1 MSKMLNNYIKKVKA
15 HIFGLDSALVSLY
28 HCYVYLLTGEE
39 GIEGVEELSE
49 KQIGLQIDGNN
60 ILLGLDKDGMWWSKD
75 NGKTQNDIECVDM
88 FPTIEEIRKAV
99 GGKNGV

>member
-39 GIEGVEELSE
+39 GIEGVEELR
-49 KQIGLQIDGNN
+49 
-60 ILLGLDKDGMWWSKD
+60 MWWSKD